1 MRKAKEILRLHYEQ
15 GFSNRA
21 IARACNISPTTVNEY
36 LNKVAALDFSTVSA
50 MDDESLGRILYP
62 EKIQKSSSRQM
73 PDMAY
78 LHRELKRK
86 GVTLQLLWEEYK
98 ASYPEGYNR
107 SQFYYWYREWSRCL
121 NPVMRM
127 NHKAGEKM
135 FVDFSGDKP
144 HYIDPGTGEI
154 IDAELFIA
162 VLGASSYTFAKA
174 VRSQRMED
182 WIRCH
187 IDAFE
192 YLGGCPEVIVPDNCK
207 VGVKTACFYDPQ
219 INVVYLDL
227 ADHYGVGVLPT
238 RPYKAR
244 DKAKVENGVL
254 NAQRRILAAI
264 RNMRFFSLSELNEGI
279 KEALER
285 LNKRPMRGLNK
296 SRYELFIQTDKPALN
311 PLPKERFKIF
321 SFKFARVNID
331 YHVEVE
337 KSYYSAPYKLLHK
350 KVEVRYNNHTVQ
362 IYHNGKRV
370 ASHLRTFVRGEYIT
384 DDAHRPPAHLKYLEW
399 TPERI
404 RHWGKSIGENT
415 ECLMERIMSSRRHVE
430 HGYRAC
436 LGILRLSRK
445 YSSQRLEDACKR
457 ALFIGGIS
465 YRSVKSI
472 LENNLDKEDIH
483 EDNSSSK
490 CIIHENI
497 RGGGY
502 YQGVSHV

>member
-36 LNKVAALDFSTVSA
+36 LNKVAALEFSTVSA

-62 EKIQKSSSRQM
+62 EKAQKGSSKQM
-73 PDMAY
+73 PDMDY
-78 LHRELKRK
+78 LHKELKRK

-98 ASYPEGYNR
+98 STNPEGYNR

-144 HYIDPGTGEI
+144 NYIDPGTGEI

-162 VLGASSYTFAKA
+162 VLGASSYTFAQA

-192 YLGGCPEVIVPDNCK
+192 YLGGCPEVVVPDNCK

-219 INVVYLDL
+219 INVVYLNL

-264 RNMRFFSLSELNEGI
+264 RNMEFFSLTELNKGI
-279 KEALER
+279 RDALE
-285 LNKRPMRGLNK
+285 N
-296 SRYELFIQTDKPALN
+296 IQ
-311 PLPKERFKIF
+311 
-321 SFKFARVNID
+321 
-331 YHVEVE
+331 
-337 KSYYSAPYKLLHK
+337 
-350 KVEVRYNNHTVQ
+350 
-362 IYHNGKRV
+362 
-370 ASHLRTFVRGEYIT
+370 
-384 DDAHRPPAHLKYLEW
+384 
-399 TPERI
+399 
-404 RHWGKSIGENT
+404 
-415 ECLMERIMSSRRHVE
+415 
-430 HGYRAC
+430 
-436 LGILRLSRK
+436 
-445 YSSQRLEDACKR
+445 
-457 ALFIGGIS
+457 
-465 YRSVKSI
+465 
-472 LENNLDKEDIH
+472 
-483 EDNSSSK
+483 
-490 CIIHENI
+490 
-497 RGGGY
+497 
-502 YQGVSHV
+502 